1 MVNEC
6 DFMNNV
12 YLLTGGNIGD
22 RLQNLEEA
30 CELIEKK
37 AGKVIT
43 RSSIYE
49 TAAWGMTDQASF
61 LNQVLC
67 ITTPLAAE
75 ELLQELLAIELKLG
89 RRRTEKMGPR
99 TIDIDILFYGNEVI
113 SSSELEVPHPRM
125 ASRRFVLTP
134 LDEIA
139 AHFVH
144 PVLHKTIHELL
155 QECPDELEVKRL
167 QG

>member
-1 MVNEC
+1 
-6 DFMNNV
+6 MNNV

-30 CELIEKK
+30 CELIEEK
-37 AGKVIT
+37 AGKVVT

-49 TAAWGMTDQASF
+49 TAAWGKTDQASF

-113 SSSELEVPHPRM
+113 SNSELEVPHPRM

-134 LDEIA
+134 LEEIA